1 MKLKLKTWRN
11 NINNNT
17 LTCDNDEI
25 SKIRSEFF
33 KMNLRLNP
41 MRGREMDTYRDI
53 FNLLINNEIIEIPNE
68 VREKADEISSN
79 IDYPDVD
86 EFMIVVSE
94 MLDFL
99 PLNELLTLI
108 YKKEVSEDEYL
119 QQVTKEVRES
129 FTGKI
134 LINLWNY

>member
-33 KMNLRLNP
+33 KMNLTLHP
-41 MRGREMDTYRDI
+41 MREREMDTYRDI

-94 MLDFL
+94 MLNFL

>member
-11 NINNNT
+11 DINNNT

-33 KMNLRLNP
+33 KMNLTLNP
-41 MRGREMDTYRDI
+41 IRRIEMDTYRDI
-53 FNLLINNEIIEIPNE
+53 FNLLINNGIVEIPNE

-79 IDYPDVD
+79 IDFPDVD

-94 MLDFL
+94 MLNFL

-119 QQVTKEVRES
+119 QQVTKEAREG

-134 LINLWNY
+134 LRNLWSY

>member
-33 KMNLRLNP
+33 KMNLTLHP
-41 MRGREMDTYRDI
+41 MREREMDTYRDI

-79 IDYPDVD
+79 IDFPDVD

-94 MLDFL
+94 MLNFL

-119 QQVTKEVRES
+119 QQVTKEARES

-134 LINLWNY
+134 LRNLWSY